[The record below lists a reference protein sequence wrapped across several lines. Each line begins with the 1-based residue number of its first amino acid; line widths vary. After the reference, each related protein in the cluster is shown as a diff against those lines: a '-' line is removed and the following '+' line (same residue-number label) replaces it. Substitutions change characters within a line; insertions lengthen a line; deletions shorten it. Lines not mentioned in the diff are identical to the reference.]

1 MKHTI
6 DTGLD
11 KAMSKKAI
19 DKAME
24 AYKADF
30 AEYSPRFDWT
40 SDERGEFAFNAKG
53 VKLNGNILV
62 LDQKVEVDMQV
73 PLLFRVF
80 QSRAMK
86 VIEDQV
92 RVWVEKARRG
102 ELT

>member
-11 KAMSKKAI
+11 KEMSKKAI
-19 DKAME
+19 DKAMD

-40 SDERGEFAFNAKG
+40 SDDRGEFAFNAKG

-62 LDQKVEVDMQV
+62 LDRKVEVDMHV

-92 RVWVEKARRG
+92 RMWVEKARRG